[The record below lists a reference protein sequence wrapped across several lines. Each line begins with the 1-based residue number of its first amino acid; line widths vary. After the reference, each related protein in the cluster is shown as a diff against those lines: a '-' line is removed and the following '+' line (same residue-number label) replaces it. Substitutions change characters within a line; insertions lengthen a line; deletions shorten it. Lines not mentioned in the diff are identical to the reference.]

1 MARRLALLTGRRK
14 GYVFWVKYPTKIA
27 YQTFLK
33 CKGFAVNFV
42 HSPVIFWKCE
52 GFALNVFESQRNSP
66 ILLMNDATQHAH
78 LSAA

>member
-42 HSPVIFWKCE
+42 HSPVIFWKCD
-52 GFALNVFESQRNSP
+52 VFEIQRNSP